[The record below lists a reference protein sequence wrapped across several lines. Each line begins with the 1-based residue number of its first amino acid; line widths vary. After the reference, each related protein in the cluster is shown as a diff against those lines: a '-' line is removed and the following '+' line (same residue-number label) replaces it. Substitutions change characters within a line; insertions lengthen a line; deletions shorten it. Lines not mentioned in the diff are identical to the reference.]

1 VVWSSV
7 QGGFVDVVPY
17 KKKTLNISLDLNC
30 TRKRNGTYTWKLDKE
45 IDSALYNSNLTNYAG
60 LF

>member
-7 QGGFVDVVPY
+7 QGGFVNVVPY

-45 IDSALYNSNLTNYAG
+45 IDSAD
-60 LF
+60 